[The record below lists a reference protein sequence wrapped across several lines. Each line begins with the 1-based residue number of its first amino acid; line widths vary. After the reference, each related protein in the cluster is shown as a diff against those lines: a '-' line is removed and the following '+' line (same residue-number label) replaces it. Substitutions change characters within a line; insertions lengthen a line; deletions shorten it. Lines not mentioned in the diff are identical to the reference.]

1 MSLKRDFALV
11 SFSTWPHYSHASLL
25 LTYLIEL
32 FLVVFAQAIQEVFTT
47 EEWVKDARNEGRLA
61 DNLRM
66 EASKSLTVAEG
77 KSKELAL
84 KLATADRDRMSV
96 KAGLRNTEAQMEE
109 QRQRLHYTKI
119 ELAMAK

>member
-25 LTYLIEL
+25 LTYLTEL

-47 EEWVKDARNEGRLA
+47 EEWVKDARNEARLA
-61 DNLRM
+61 DNLRA
-66 EASKSLTVAEG
+66 EASKSLTVVEG
-77 KSKELAL
+77 KNKELAL

-96 KAGLRNTEAQMEE
+96 KAGLRNTKAQTEE

>member
-1 MSLKRDFALV
+1 M
-11 SFSTWPHYSHASLL
+11 
-25 LTYLIEL
+25 LTYLTKL

>member
-11 SFSTWPHYSHASLL
+11 SFSTWPHYFHVSLL
-25 LTYLIEL
+25 LTYLTEL

-47 EEWVKDARNEGRLA
+47 EKWVKDARNEARLA
-61 DNLRM
+61 NNLRV
-66 EASKSLTVAEG
+66 EASKSLTIAKG
-77 KSKELAL
+77 RNKELAL
-84 KLATADRDRMSV
+84 KLATADKDQMSV
-96 KAGLRNTEAQMEE
+96 KADFRNTEVQTEE

>member
-47 EEWVKDARNEGRLA
+47 EEWVKDARNEARLA
-61 DNLRM
+61 DNLRV
-66 EASKSLTVAEG
+66 EASKSLTVVEG
-77 KSKELAL
+77 RNKELAL

-96 KAGLRNTEAQMEE
+96 KAGLRNTEAQTEE